1 MNFNVSSPSDPAAT
15 DPGPSSRWRRLGRWF
30 KWPTDPKQRLWARLG
45 VIVLVGAVIGGVIWA
60 VTRQLNNRTTDDGS
74 GSAANQIAQEAA
86 VPTTVAS
93 ALDGQQYDSSLA
105 SRRPIAIMVEN
116 HPDARPQFGLSRT
129 SVVYEAV
136 AEGGITRYLAVFG
149 PQDTDRVGPIRS
161 ARTYYIDWATE
172 YNAIYVHAGGA
183 SNALAKL
190 RTGILN
196 EIDQQNPPTMWRQ
209 RRGSEASEHTLYSST
224 SKLREYAVAKG
235 WSQQI
240 DVKGWIF
247 AADTR
252 TETDRAA
259 ATATAGTVTIP
270 WSSASY
276 QTVWTWDAAKNVY
289 LRALAGKADIDAATN
304 EQLSAT
310 NLIIQVM
317 QRTEIDASGKTVGD
331 LTLYGSGDA
340 WIIKGGQFT
349 KGTWRKAKEGDRTRY
364 YDGSG
369 TEITLMPGRTWVSVI
384 QPTILPKIQ

>member
-1 MNFNVSSPSDPAAT
+1 MNINVAPQNGPAAT
-15 DPGPSSRWRRLGRWF
+15 DPGSGGRWRRFWRFL
-30 KWPTDPKQRLWARLG
+30 KWPTDPKQRMWARLT
-45 VIVLVGAVIGGVIWA
+45 VIIVVGAILGGAVWA
-60 VTRQLNNRTTDDGS
+60 FTRQLGNRTSNDGANP
-74 GSAANQIAQEAA
+74 AANQIANEATA
-86 VPTTVAS
+86 PTTVNS
-93 ALDGQQYDSSLA
+93 VLDGLPYDAALSG
-105 SRRPIAIMVEN
+105 RRPIAVMVEN

-136 AEGGITRYLAVFG
+136 AEGGITRYLAIFG

-161 ARTYYIDWATE
+161 ARTYYIDWAIE
-172 YNAIYVHAGGA
+172 YNAIYTHAGGA

-190 RTGILN
+190 RTGVLN

-224 SKLREYAVAKG
+224 ALLRQYAVNKG

-240 DVKGWIF
+240 DMSGWTF
-247 AADTR
+247 TADTR
-252 TETDRAA
+252 TPEERTAA
-259 ATATAGTVTIP
+259 ATASLVTIP

-276 QTVWTWDAAKNVY
+276 QVVWTWDATKNVY
-289 LRALAGKADIDAATN
+289 LRALAGKADVDAATS

-331 LTLYGSGDA
+331 LTLYGSGDT

-349 KGTWRKAKEGDRTRY
+349 KGTWKKAKEGDRTRY

-369 TEITLMPGRTWVSVI
+369 AEITLTPGRTWVSVI
-384 QPTILPKIQ
+384 QPTIVPKIQ